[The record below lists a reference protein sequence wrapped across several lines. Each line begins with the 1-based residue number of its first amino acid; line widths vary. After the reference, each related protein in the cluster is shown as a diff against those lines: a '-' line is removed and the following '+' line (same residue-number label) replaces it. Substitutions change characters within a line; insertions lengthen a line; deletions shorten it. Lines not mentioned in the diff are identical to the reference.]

1 MEISHSKIGI
11 NDVFLDLQIN
21 ADLISFPLFI
31 PSLPLPKASIFFLSH
46 TVSHAQSYWRTAI
59 ISCVRCLGLAS
70 RNIFEYLLLRACN
83 ILHVSAQCC
92 VVYTYWHMAITSSVR
107 CLETV
112 SRNILEHV
120 LLRACN
126 ILHTA
131 LQYTVAVQSFIEF
144 IFTNMFKKTV
154 RHYLDN
160 TKYTEWSIISI
171 LNYIKSKH
179 EISTHATED
188 LKADIYA
195 ALREYKQKKNVH
207 TYAANRAEKLLSKSG
222 QLSNEVGD
230 FIIQLKKE
238 REEQKYQIT
247 VERTVTSACTLK
259 ALKQCYDTHA
269 EIDKLEETGSS
280 SKRKVESE
288 ESESS
293 ESSDTESVMS
303 ERNDDD
309 GSEYGEDIATKS
321 FVTKTIFTKTYAEMD
336 NTHKWTL
343 LSGTVVEDVIFI
355 KYKDVNTESLAHSW
369 IIDLDDDEMASLFS
383 RTDWQEISNRTLA
396 LPQLETLMVKSMS
409 RFAGVTTT
417 TELRNVLEKTTYRPK
432 DELYNREMHY
442 DAEWVDLVIRKMCV
456 FIFTHY
462 FPLPLLENP
471 DHLLRK
477 PHLEGWY
484 DSNIWS
490 FIVDHALQDL
500 RCMVTERKE
509 SSSLAT
515 AIRKN
520 RKRIR
525 KEDRSRIGRRLDAI
539 VKTDDDAYYEYG
551 AVEVARTFR
560 SIKSTKWLTDNLKLA
575 KVLHDMLVRLE
586 LLVNNQESVVKK
598 LQVVGLSRYRYS
610 NEIFDITLEY
620 RIEMPGSSNEP
631 SGWPCVPHQTR
642 SAVRSSNH
650 RGTSAGSFQA
660 VEQRLANESESFSNI
675 FLNSNR
681 YGFKMIRDC
690 VAVVNSRHTFRTEA
704 ELFTELM
711 QSGSTSPPRAAK
723 TPWSFDTPTKKG
735 I

>member
-112 SRNILEHV
+112 SRNILEHI

-293 ESSDTESVMS
+293 ESSESSDTESVMKS
-303 ERNDDD
+303 LI
-309 GSEYGEDIATKS
+309 DIPHVHNIT
-321 FVTKTIFTKTYAEMD
+321 VNTYAEMD

-442 DAEWVDLVIRKMCV
+442 DAEWVDLVIRSRC
-456 FIFTHY
+456 
-462 FPLPLLENP
+462 
-471 DHLLRK
+471 LRIPIISSK
-477 PHLEGWY
+477 T
-484 DSNIWS
+484 S
-490 FIVDHALQDL
+490 FRRL
-500 RCMVTERKE
+500 E

-610 NEIFDITLEY
+610 NEILDITLEY